1 MVNVINVDSVG
12 SVMKRWVKNEDGFQM
27 FEKLG
32 ITQIGV
38 LLALGVGAVVIF
50 VVSNLWDGVAANMG
64 TELNNLTPDSVRNDN
79 RDGWIR

>member
-1 MVNVINVDSVG
+1 MISVDSVG
-12 SVMKRWVKNEDGFQM
+12 SVMKRWIDNEDGFQM

>member
-1 MVNVINVDSVG
+1 MVNTVSIESAG
-12 SVMKRWVKNEDGFQM
+12 SVMKRWVKSEDGFQM

-50 VVSNLWDGVAANMG
+50 VVSNLWDGVAENMG